1 MSNGSL
7 KVKIFDS
14 TGTQMVAVPKS
25 TLTVGSA
32 NHCDIVL
39 NHPSVQ
45 AEHVRGWL
53 EGGRIWI
60 QDLGG
65 GAGTFL
71 NGIRLP
77 SLKPMLV
84 RELDVLK
91 IGECAQ
97 TLGLEANLVRAPIV
111 KPKPVMEEFT
121 GIGIRPVPAKEPELD
136 KKREELAKLSKEVAE
151 LKLSLQMGRLDKNAE
166 DALHRQSQ
174 QLREEIRQLT
184 QEKDQLAASIR
195 RNEQDLEKRRANFEK
210 ELAELREA
218 MVAENKRFD
227 EEKTAKINQSETWK
241 ADAVTELTHKVK
253 ELSAKKAK
261 AWITRPISQDMI
273 FEWEADL
280 NILFRRIIL
289 NEDIPDAPELPP
301 MPPEESTAHAVT
313 GITFLTSNPPSR
325 SGVSSGGTSVGGF
338 TRSQSRTRMTPKS
351 SGMGPGAMR
360 FAALALIAAVVGF
373 FGWGRLRHGFT
384 DSAPAQRLPASTP
397 TKARFEPRQSKGFKK
412 SYTDNVLFTTL
423 YLDAELNSEFRNL
436 WLAEMQRTAQ
446 NEWKVD
452 ARSIHALSEKEFSL
466 LQDLRRLRDAV
477 QAQNEEEGIQKMRER
492 ENTFMIDATAI
503 LHDKGTLEKYMKLKK
518 NFFNRNQA
526 YLVKRG

>member
-1 MSNGSL
+1 MSSGSL

-53 EGGRIWI
+53 EGGRIWV

-91 IGECAQ
+91 IGECPQ
-97 TLGLEANLVRAPIV
+97 TLGLEANLVRAPVV

-121 GIGIRPVPAKEPELD
+121 GITIRPVPAKEPELD
-136 KKREELAKLSKEVAE
+136 KKREELAKLSREVAE

-166 DALHRQSQ
+166 DALHRQAQ
-174 QLREEIRQLT
+174 QLREEIRILT
-184 QEKDQLAASIR
+184 QDKDQLASAVR
-195 RNEQDLEKRRANFEK
+195 RTEQDLEKRRANFDK
-210 ELAELREA
+210 ELAELRES
-218 MVAENKRFD
+218 MISETKRHD
-227 EEKTAKINQSETWK
+227 EEKTAKINQAETWK
-241 ADAVTELTHKVK
+241 ADAVTQLTHKVK

-261 AWITRPISQDMI
+261 AWVTRPISQDMI

-289 NEDIPDAPELPP
+289 NEDIPDAPDLPP
-301 MPPEESTAHAVT
+301 MPPEESSPAHALT
-313 GITFLTSNPPSR
+313 GITYLTTNPPSR
-325 SGVSSGGTSVGGF
+325 SGASSGGTSVTSF
-338 TRSQSRTRMTPKS
+338 TRSQSRSRLAPKP
-351 SGMGPGAMR
+351 SGAFSMR
-360 FAALALIAAVVGF
+360 FAGLALIAAVVGF
-373 FGWGRLRHGFT
+373 LGWGRLRGGGEPV
-384 DSAPAQRLPASTP
+384 SVQRMPASHS
-397 TKARFEPRQSKGFKK
+397 KARFEPQQSKGFKK

-423 YLDAELNSEFRNL
+423 YVDAELNSEFRNL
-436 WLAEMQRTAQ
+436 WLAEVQRTAQ
-446 NEWKVD
+446 NEWKID
-452 ARSIHALSEKEFSL
+452 AKSIKALSEKEFSL
-466 LQDLRRLRDAV
+466 LQDLRRLRDGI
-477 QAQNEEEGIQKMRER
+477 QAQNEEEGIRRMRDR
-492 ENTFMIDATAI
+492 EAVFVIDATAI
-503 LHDKGTLEKYMKLKK
+503 LRDKNTLDKYMKLKK

-526 YLVKRG
+526 YLVKRR